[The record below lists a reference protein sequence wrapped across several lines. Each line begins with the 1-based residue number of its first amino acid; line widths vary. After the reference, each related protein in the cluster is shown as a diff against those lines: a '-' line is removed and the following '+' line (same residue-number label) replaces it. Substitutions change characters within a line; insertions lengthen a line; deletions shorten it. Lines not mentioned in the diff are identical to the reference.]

1 MKTPE
6 ASCRREW
13 LGWIRNLGRRPERE
27 RSGLHF
33 VEGVRSVLHARDAG
47 IEFHTVV
54 LSEVLLTNSF
64 AAKRVRQMK
73 RAGIRVERVTPE
85 EFRSISVT
93 ERASGVAAVL
103 KQHWTPI
110 GEADSRRG
118 LCWVAVGLVRS
129 QGNLGTMIR
138 TAEAVGAA
146 GLIVLSRETDPYDP
160 AVVRASMGGVF
171 PLLFVRATV
180 REFAAWTRAATCR
193 VVGTSP
199 AATTSYT
206 EVPVESPLVVMF
218 GEERSGLTDE
228 ERAACTHLARIP
240 IVGRADSLN
249 VGVAA
254 GVVLYEILRRR
265 EPLSA
270 FVRPD
275 VRSFSGEVECDQSAG
290 LP

>member
-6 ASCRREW
+6 ASDRRVW
-13 LGWIRNLGRRPERE
+13 LGWVRSLGRRPERE
-27 RSGLHF
+27 QCGLHF
-33 VEGVRSVLHARDAG
+33 VEGVRPVLHARDAG

-54 LSEVLLTNSF
+54 LSEILLTNSF

-73 RAGIRVERVTPE
+73 RAGVRVVRVTPE

-93 ERASGVAAVL
+93 ERASGIAAVL
-103 KQHWTPI
+103 RQHWTPLA
-110 GEADSRRG
+110 EVDAARG

-146 GLIVLSRETDPYDP
+146 GLIVLSRETDPFDP

-171 PLLFVRATV
+171 PLQFVRATV
-180 REFAAWTRAATCR
+180 GEFTVWARGKGCR
-193 VVGTSP
+193 VTGTSP
-199 AATTSYT
+199 SAIASYT
-206 EVPVESPLVVMF
+206 EVPVEVPLVVMF
-218 GEERSGLTDE
+218 GEERSGLSDD

-254 GVVLYEILRRR
+254 GVMLYEVLRR
-265 EPLSA
+265 SQA
-270 FVRPD
+270 G
-275 VRSFSGEVECDQSAG
+275 SGVGRARVFHDENSIRG
-290 LP
+290 